1 MGPVYTDQIVQHR
14 ATKLNSEKFWS
25 NYVRN
30 LSSYAAG
37 EVSLQWYRPSLE
49 HKENVDPTSPAVQIL
64 ALWGMNKK
72 NEKPIA
78 SMMWVNQ
85 HHLIDL
91 HDR

>member
-1 MGPVYTDQIVQHR
+1 MSHYR
-14 ATKLNSEKFWS
+14 EKLEFNTEKFWS
-25 NYVRN
+25 NEIFLRV
-30 LSSYAAG
+30 AG

-49 HKENVDPTSPAVQIL
+49 HKENVDPEDPTSPAVQIL

-72 NEKPIA
+72 NEKPNA